1 MPPLRDEIAELLR
14 QIQRNQEKA
23 LASQEKALL
32 AHEKQLALTQSELE
46 RSQQR
51 IKESVELQR
60 LAVDR
65 QAQVR
70 NIVLPLIVL
79 LLFLIGY
86 LSVKYRM
93 F

>member
-1 MPPLRDEIAELLR
+1 MDRWDEIAELLR

-86 LSVKYRM
+86 LIVKYRM

>member
-1 MPPLRDEIAELLR
+1 MDRWDELAELLR
-14 QIQRNQEKA
+14 QIQRN
-23 LASQEKALL
+23 QEKALL

-86 LSVKYRM
+86 LIVKYRM

>member
-1 MPPLRDEIAELLR
+1 VDRWDEIAELLR

-86 LSVKYRM
+86 LIVKYRM

>member
-1 MPPLRDEIAELLR
+1 MDRWDEIAELLR

-70 NIVLPLIVL
+70 NIGLPLIVL

-86 LSVKYRM
+86 LIVKYRM

>member
-1 MPPLRDEIAELLR
+1 MDRWDEIAELLR

-32 AHEKQLALTQSELE
+32 AHEKQLAVTQSELE

-86 LSVKYRM
+86 LIVKYRM